1 MDGKEEAVPSHRWT
15 ETETEN
21 ERIQRPSLLGGGGE
35 GEGER
40 KKGEGGKEGRTQQNR
55 DLTEF
60 HLQSTHSTHVHTTFT
75 ATEDSMG
82 GREDRGEEGR
92 KFVFLG
98 STFIPKSH

>member
-40 KKGEGGKEGRTQQNR
+40 KKAQQNR